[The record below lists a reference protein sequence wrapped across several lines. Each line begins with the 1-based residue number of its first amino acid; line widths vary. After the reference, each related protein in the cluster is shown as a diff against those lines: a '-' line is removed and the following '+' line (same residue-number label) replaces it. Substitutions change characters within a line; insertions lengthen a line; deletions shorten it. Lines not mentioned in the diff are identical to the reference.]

1 MTSHASVIH
10 RAATLG
16 NVADVRAEIALD
28 HSMINKRDA
37 GGDTPLLL
45 VRVPRS
51 LALDR
56 FVLGRSLTQSNDE
69 PIHTRLVT
77 RAIRTS

>member
-45 VRVPRS
+45 VRVPR
-51 LALDR
+51 
-56 FVLGRSLTQSNDE
+56 
-69 PIHTRLVT
+69 
-77 RAIRTS
+77 